1 MQTATTGSAYRTRS
15 LYLAA
20 FLIACDFPLV
30 DVETD
35 VDGRRTF
42 CLGGDPET
50 LQARLRAYRS
60 GTASVNATRYGD
72 QLRRLKAVVH
82 GDE

>member
-1 MQTATTGSAYRTRS
+1 MQTTTVDATYRTRS

-20 FLIACDFPLV
+20 FLTASDFPLV
-30 DVETD
+30 DVKTD

-42 CLGGDPET
+42 CLGGNPEA

>member
-1 MQTATTGSAYRTRS
+1 MQTDTAGAAYRTRS

-20 FLIACDFPLV
+20 FLTASDFPLV
-30 DVETD
+30 DVTTD
-35 VDGRRTF
+35 MDGRRTF
-42 CLGGDPET
+42 CIGGDSET
-50 LQARLRAYRS
+50 LKARLRAYRS
-60 GTASVNATRYGD
+60 STASVNAARYGD

>member
-1 MQTATTGSAYRTRS
+1 MQTASASAAYRTRS

-20 FLIACDFPLV
+20 FLIASDFPLV

-35 VDGRRTF
+35 VNGRRTF
-42 CLGGDPET
+42 CLGGDPAT
-50 LQARLRAYRS
+50 LQARLRDYRS
-60 GTASVNATRYGD
+60 GTASVNAARYGD

>member
-1 MQTATTGSAYRTRS
+1 MQTASAGAAYRTHS

-20 FLIACDFPLV
+20 FLTASDFPLV
-30 DVETD
+30 DVEID
-35 VDGRRTF
+35 ADGRRTF

-50 LQARLRAYRS
+50 LQARLRDYRS
-60 GTASVNATRYGD
+60 STASVNAARYGD

>member
-1 MQTATTGSAYRTRS
+1 MQTATAGAAYRTRS

-20 FLIACDFPLV
+20 FLIASDCPLV
-30 DVETD
+30 DVKTD

-50 LQARLRAYRS
+50 LQARLRDYRS
-60 GTASVNATRYGD
+60 NTASVNATRYGD

>member
-1 MQTATTGSAYRTRS
+1 MQMARAGAAYRTRS

-20 FLIACDFPLV
+20 FLIASDFPLV
-30 DVETD
+30 DVKTE

-50 LQARLRAYRS
+50 LQARLRDYRS
-60 GTASVNATRYGD
+60 STASVNAARYGD
-72 QLRRLKAVVH
+72 QIRRLKAVVH